1 MAPPKRKG
9 GGRVTPKGTKAA
21 DVPSAPHRP
30 LAASEHARHA
40 TAASARYTPP
50 TKVAKGP
57 SPRWVPVLMFALLIV
72 GTLVLVLNYL
82 TLLPGATSNW
92 YLPVGLGLILGG
104 ILTATQYR

>member
-1 MAPPKRKG
+1 
-9 GGRVTPKGTKAA
+9 
-21 DVPSAPHRP
+21 
-30 LAASEHARHA
+30 
-40 TAASARYTPP
+40 
-50 TKVAKGP
+50 
-57 SPRWVPVLMFALLIV
+57 MFALLIV